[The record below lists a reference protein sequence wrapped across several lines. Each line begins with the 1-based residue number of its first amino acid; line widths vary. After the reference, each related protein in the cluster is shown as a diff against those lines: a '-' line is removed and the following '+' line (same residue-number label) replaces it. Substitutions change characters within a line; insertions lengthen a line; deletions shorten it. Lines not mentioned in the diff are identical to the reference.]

1 MTVRSYVVKKKTAK
15 KWRERER
22 EREIV
27 KRECEESKR
36 EIPRQREGHSK

>member
-1 MTVRSYVVKKKTAK
+1 MTFKNDLVKKRE
-15 KWRERER
+15 RERER